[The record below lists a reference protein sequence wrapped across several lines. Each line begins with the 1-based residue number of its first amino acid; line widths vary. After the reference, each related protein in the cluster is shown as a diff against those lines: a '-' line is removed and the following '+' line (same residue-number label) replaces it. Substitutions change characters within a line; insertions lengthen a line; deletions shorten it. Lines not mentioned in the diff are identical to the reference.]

1 MARKNNDQIL
11 KKIIPKSNVANTSI
25 YIGENSQKKK
35 IIRKSR
41 LKLSIKKNTNFIKK
55 KNDINI

>member
-35 IIRKSR
+35 LLESPGLSSPSKKIRTS
-41 LKLSIKKNTNFIKK
+41 SKK
-55 KNDINI
+55 K